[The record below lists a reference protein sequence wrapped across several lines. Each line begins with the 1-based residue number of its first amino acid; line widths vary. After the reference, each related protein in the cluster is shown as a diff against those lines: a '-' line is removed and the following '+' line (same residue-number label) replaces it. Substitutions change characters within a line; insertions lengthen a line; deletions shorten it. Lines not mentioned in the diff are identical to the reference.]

1 MSLRFIEVSMD
12 VDYRQWLLF
21 MDDGK
26 LKTVS
31 VVSLAEMSD
40 ATFAKRLCVVF
51 Q

>member
-12 VDYRQWLLF
+12 VDYLF